1 MFKYSKQITS
11 ILMLNKLALNF
22 YLVFI
27 LIINNL
33 IVNKYL
39 VTAGTTYITP
49 SAPLRSNTDSSS
61 VPGVNSQIYS
71 GQSSIQMFELPS
83 GGMQDIAPVP
93 FMGAN
98 PSLNSN
104 NINDFNNK
112 KNDLTKLNHPDKLN
126 NKSNPI
132 TPLRSMINTQSS
144 INQGNSS
151 VDSFFDIKPVQSVNI
166 DPQFKANIKVH
177 KLNKAGTIIWH
188 TLDNLGVPMFVNI
201 DNPIDPSLAKPI
213 ESKQLDNSLNPNIQN
228 NNQPPIEHK
237 KLPGSE
243 LEGIDNN
250 NDIKAK

>member
-1 MFKYSKQITS
+1 MFKFSRQLTN
-11 ILMLNKLALNF
+11 ILMIST
-22 YLVFI
+22 LV
-27 LIINNL
+27 
-33 IVNKYL
+33 VNKNL
-39 VTAGTTYITP
+39 AIAGTTYIAP
-49 SAPLRSNTDSSS
+49 SAPIRSNTDSSS

-71 GQSSIQMFELPS
+71 GQSSIQMFEIPS

-93 FMGAN
+93 SMGAN

-112 KNDLTKLNHPDKLN
+112 KNELTKLNHSDKLN
-126 NKSNPI
+126 NKSNPT
-132 TPLRSMINTQSS
+132 TPLRSMINTLPS

-151 VDSFFDIKPVQSVNI
+151 VDSFFDTKPVQSVNI
-166 DPQFKANIKVH
+166 DPQFNANIKVH
-177 KLNKAGTIIWH
+177 KLNKASTIIWH

-201 DNPIDPSLAKPI
+201 DNPIDPSLVKPLNA
-213 ESKQLDNSLNPNIQN
+213 KQLDNSIQQNIQN

-237 KLPGSE
+237 KLPDSE